1 MKHKL
6 TIVKNP
12 QTNAIM
18 EHIHAVFT
26 NMLHTAEIDMA
37 DLVKPSDIDIF
48 LSDAAWAI
56 CSTYHTVLKD
66 SPGAAIFG

>member
-1 MKHKL
+1 M
-6 TIVKNP
+6 
-12 QTNAIM
+12 
-18 EHIHAVFT
+18 

-37 DLVKPSDIDIF
+37 NSVKTSDIDIF

-56 CSTYHTVLKD
+56 CSTYHTVLKA